1 MSATAVHP
9 SSSYAAVL
17 RENPDFRRI
26 WIGQVGSLLGDWFN
40 QVAVLTLLLR
50 LTGSGSAA
58 GIFYVLQMVPVFL
71 VSPLAGRV
79 VDHLPRKLVMIA
91 ADVSRAAVVLAFLLV
106 DRPGRIWIVYAATVV
121 QMAISSFFEP
131 ARNAV
136 TPRVVRP
143 EHLLGANALTA
154 TTWSVMLAAGA
165 AIGGLLTA
173 LFGERTAF
181 LLNSASYL
189 WSAWFVLRAAIPP
202 IESRPHPS
210 ERGFLS
216 GVREALRAPSLLPV
230 LCSKALIGLAGG
242 MGLVLAIWGER
253 VFRIGRT
260 AAGGIG
266 LLFAARGIGT
276 GIGPFIARRWGSTHG
291 AGARRTLAWGFL
303 ICGIFFAAA
312 SLTHSLVLA
321 FACLVGSGIGT
332 AITWVLSTVLLQQET
347 TDRVRGRVFAAD
359 QSLVTLTI
367 SASMLATGR
376 ALDHPR
382 WTPRGV
388 GLGLSLVYFVG
399 AGIYELL
406 LVQARV
412 RTRRLEERAPVA
424 PSA

>member
-1 MSATAVHP
+1 MSAAARS
-9 SSSYAAVL
+9 SSSYSAVL

-40 QVAVLTLLLR
+40 QVAVLSLLLR

-91 ADVSRAAVVLAFLLV
+91 ADVARAGVVLAFLLV
-106 DRPGRIWIVYAATVV
+106 DRPGRIWIVYAATFV

-143 EHLLGANALTA
+143 EGLVAANALTA

-189 WSAWFVLRAAIPP
+189 WSAWFVFRAAIPP
-202 IESRPHPS
+202 IESHPHPS
-210 ERGFLS
+210 QRGFIA
-216 GVREALRAPSLLPV
+216 GVREALRAPALLPV
-230 LCSKALIGLAGG
+230 LCSKALLGLAGG
-242 MGLVLAIWGER
+242 TGLVLAIWGER
-253 VFRIGRT
+253 VFRFGKT

-266 LLFAARGIGT
+266 FLFAARGIGT
-276 GIGPFIARRWGSTHG
+276 GIGPFVARRWGSTQG
-291 AGARRTLAWGFL
+291 PAARRTLAWGFL
-303 ICGIFFAAA
+303 VCGAFLAAA
-312 SLTHSLVLA
+312 SVAHSALLA
-321 FACLVGSGIGT
+321 FLLLVGSGIGT

-347 TDRVRGRVFAAD
+347 NDRVRGRVFAAD
-359 QSLVTLTI
+359 QALVTLTI
-367 SASMLATGR
+367 SASMLATGK
-376 ALDHPR
+376 ALDHPG

-388 GLGLSLVYFVG
+388 GLGVSVVYLLG

-406 LVQARV
+406 LIHARA
-412 RTRRLEERAPVA
+412 RSRSASGPAGPV
-424 PSA
+424 SA